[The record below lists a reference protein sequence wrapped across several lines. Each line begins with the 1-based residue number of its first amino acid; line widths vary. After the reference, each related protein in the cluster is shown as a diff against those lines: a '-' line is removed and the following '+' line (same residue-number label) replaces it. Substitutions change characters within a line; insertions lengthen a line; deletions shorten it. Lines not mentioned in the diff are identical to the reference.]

1 MTSRH
6 VHIIYLSLLSLS
18 LLGYI
23 IPDKHS
29 ESTSAA
35 ERSPA
40 SLNSKMIGNL
50 EKVHVGEDRD
60 LQYYAKIDSGA
71 ESSSI
76 HAKNIS
82 TFEKLE
88 NGRPV
93 SYVKFETTDENSFHK
108 TMVRPIVKV
117 DEVRSALGSNLRY
130 FIREKVWIGDSSYY
144 VNVNL
149 ADRSRLK
156 RKFLIGKN
164 ILDENYIINT
174 NEVSLTSH

>member
-1 MTSRH
+1 MASRR
-6 VHIIYLSLLSLS
+6 VHLTYLSLLGLS
-18 LLGYI
+18 LIGHFTPYRKALSSYR
-23 IPDKHS
+23 
-29 ESTSAA
+29 A
-35 ERSPA
+35 PA
-40 SLNSKMIGNL
+40 SVNSKMIGNL
-50 EKVHVGEDRD
+50 ERVHIGENKD

-82 TFEKLE
+82 TFEKVE
-88 NGRPV
+88 NGLPV
-93 SYVKFETTDENSFHK
+93 LYVKFETIDENSLHK
-108 TMVRPIVKV
+108 TLVRPIVKI

-130 FIREKVWIGDSSYY
+130 FIREKVWIGNSFYY

-156 RKFLIGKN
+156 RKFLVGKN

-174 NEVSLTSH
+174 SGISLTSH

>member
-1 MTSRH
+1 MASRR
-6 VHIIYLSLLSLS
+6 VHLTYLSILSLS
-18 LLGYI
+18 LMGYL
-23 IPDKHS
+23 IPVKQAPVEVS
-29 ESTSAA
+29 RT
-35 ERSPA
+35 PA
-40 SLNSKMIGNL
+40 SINSKMIGNL
-50 EKVHVGEDRD
+50 EHVHIGENKD

-82 TFEKLE
+82 TFEKVE
-88 NGRPV
+88 NGHSV
-93 SYVKFETTDENSFHK
+93 LYVKFETIDENSLSR
-108 TMVRPIVKV
+108 TLVRPIVKI

-130 FIREKVWIGDSSYY
+130 FIREKVWIGDSFYY

-174 NEVSLTSH
+174 SAISLTSH

>member
-18 LLGYI
+18 LLGYL
-23 IPDKHS
+23 IPDKY
-29 ESTSAA
+29 SASDA

-88 NGRPV
+88 NGRHV

-130 FIREKVWIGDSSYY
+130 FIREKVWIGDSFYY

>member
-1 MTSRH
+1 MTVRRLH
-6 VHIIYLSLLSLS
+6 LTYLSLLSFS
-18 LLGYI
+18 LLGYFV
-23 IPDKHS
+23 PGKTVVL
-29 ESTSAA
+29 EV
-35 ERSPA
+35 ERAPA

-50 EKVHVGEDRD
+50 EKVQIGEDRD
-60 LQYYAKIDSGA
+60 LQFYAKIDSGA

-82 TFEKLE
+82 TFERVE
-88 NGRPV
+88 NGFPV
-93 SYVKFETTDENSFHK
+93 LYVKFETIDSNSLHK
-108 TMVRPIVKV
+108 VLVRPIVKV
-117 DEVRSALGSNLRY
+117 DEVRSALGSNFRY
-130 FIREKVWIGDSSYY
+130 FIREKVWIGDSFYY

-174 NEVSLTSH
+174 SAVSLTSH

>member
-6 VHIIYLSLLSLS
+6 VHIIYLSLLSIS
-18 LLGYI
+18 LLGYV
-23 IPDKHS
+23 IPYKHPAS
-29 ESTSAA
+29 GA
-35 ERSPA
+35 ERSPS

-50 EKVHVGEDRD
+50 EKVHIGEDRD

-82 TFEKLE
+82 TFKRLE

-108 TMVRPIVKV
+108 TLVRPIVKV

-130 FIREKVWIGDSSYY
+130 FIREKVWIGDSFYY

>member
-29 ESTSAA
+29 SSVA

-50 EKVHVGEDRD
+50 EKVHIGEDRD

-82 TFEKLE
+82 TFKRLE

-108 TMVRPIVKV
+108 TLVRPIVKV

-130 FIREKVWIGDSSYY
+130 FIREKVWIGDSFYY

>member
-1 MTSRH
+1 MTSRRIH
-6 VHIIYLSLLSLS
+6 LTYLSLITLS

-23 IPDKHS
+23 IPGKQ
-29 ESTSAA
+29 TSAET
-35 ERSPA
+35 ERTPA
-40 SLNSKMIGNL
+40 SLDSRMIGSL
-50 EKVHVGEDRD
+50 EKVHIGEDKD
-60 LQYYAKIDSGA
+60 LQYFAKIDSGA

-76 HAKNIS
+76 HAENIS

-88 NGRPV
+88 NGYPV
-93 SYVKFETTDENSFHK
+93 SYVKFETIDENFLHK
-108 TMVRPIVKV
+108 VMVRPVVKV
-117 DEVRSALGSNLRY
+117 SEVRSALGSKMRY
-130 FIREKVWIGDSSYY
+130 FIREKVWIGDNFYY

-174 NEVSLTSH
+174 SAVSLTSH